1 MNRDLMTSTLRLVAA
16 ALCVVTL
23 AACGGKSAA
32 EQSGKGGPG
41 GPGGPGG
48 NRGPLEFP
56 VEVQRV
62 ADEAVEYAVHAVGS
76 VEAFEQIAVTARVSG
91 VVDRVRF
98 REGEV
103 VRPGAVLLEIEPE
116 RYTLAVRS
124 AQANVEKEQAALA
137 EAKAGL
143 ERRQAASERNPGLI
157 RGEEIE
163 TWRTRARTAEAQV
176 AQARS
181 SLDQAKLNLHDSFVR
196 APAGGVIQ
204 TRTVQTGQYV
214 QPGTV
219 LATLVRRDP
228 LMLRFQVP
236 EQESQNLRRGLPVKF
251 SVAEAADTFDAT
263 ITLVSE
269 AANPASRMVVV
280 TAQINDAR
288 RAELRPGAFARVTV
302 PIGGTKRAPVVPQ
315 TAIRPSERGF
325 LAYVVDGKVAH
336 ERVLELGLRTA
347 AGKVEVR
354 RGLQAGELLVVR
366 GGEALREGA
375 AVKVTQ

>member
-1 MNRDLMTSTLRLVAA
+1 MKRELTTPTLKLVAA
-16 ALCVVTL
+16 GLCVVTL

-32 EQSGKGGPG
+32 EQKGKGGPG

-48 NRGPLEFP
+48 RGALEFP

-103 VRPGAVLLEIEPE
+103 VRPGAILLEIEPE
-116 RYTLAVRS
+116 RYRLAVQS

-163 TWRTRARTAEAQV
+163 TWRTRARTAEAEV

-181 SLDQAKLNLHDSFVR
+181 SLDQARLNLHDSFVR

-236 EQESQNLRRGLPVKF
+236 EQESQSLRRGLPVKF

-269 AANPASRMVVV
+269 AANPASRMVIV

-302 PIGGTKRAPVVPQ
+302 PIGGTKRAPVIPQ

-375 AVKVTQ
+375 AVKVAQ

>member
-269 AANPASRMVVV
+269 AANPASRMVIV